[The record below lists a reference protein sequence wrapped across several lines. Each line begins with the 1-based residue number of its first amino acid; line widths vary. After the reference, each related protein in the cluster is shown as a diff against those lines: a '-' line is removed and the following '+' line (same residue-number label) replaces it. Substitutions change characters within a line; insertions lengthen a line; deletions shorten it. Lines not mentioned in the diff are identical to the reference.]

1 MHWGGLWEPSWEPE
15 DHISEDL
22 LDEFEPMRVRGGR
35 HSPPVPFALQA
46 APPID
51 ASLALELVEPFG
63 IEVARKAAY
72 ILSRQKAAA
81 YDKLLFRLATCPPW
95 LFVALREHFCRIAG
109 GERAN
114 ITPCASIPLQLTHL
128 SPSPSAD
135 ELSAHI
141 TPITSS
147 RGGHGGVHI
156 EDKFVIKSTNIVD
169 KVVGQFNKQGP
180 CALFKWPNN
189 NLVMLMPPLTFKFR
203 TRRDVDRAP
212 TELFVT
218 GHFFG
223 LADGMGSNTP
233 CWMVARH
240 VGGPYYTPEVEHKY
254 KIALANAAVVTMP
267 SGLIPE
273 HVLRWLSVLF
283 V

>member
-1 MHWGGLWEPSWEPE
+1 
-15 DHISEDL
+15 
-22 LDEFEPMRVRGGR
+22 MRVRGGR

-109 GERAN
+109 
-114 ITPCASIPLQLTHL
+114 
-128 SPSPSAD
+128 D

-233 CWMVARH
+233 RWMVARH